1 VNESQAVQLIYNQK
15 LKNYLQ
21 KKKKKMKN
29 LTLAPSCNKLDIS
42 KVINFKAKNRIYQYQ
57 NQNKHKRKIT

>member
-1 VNESQAVQLIYNQK
+1 
-15 LKNYLQ
+15 
-21 KKKKKMKN
+21 MKN